1 METITNKERDNARL
15 WLREYV
21 ARIGSQNKAAKALGV
36 SAATLSNIENEKW
49 ELLKPEMIKKVA
61 AAVRP
66 TSGAGWQVVTTHS
79 LSECFVAMDDARL
92 YCNVH
97 WVVGESGCG
106 KTTAATHYAQ
116 THPNVFY
123 ILCSEDM
130 RKSDFVR
137 GIASAMGLSY
147 DGLSVRETLALV
159 TRTMV
164 TLENPLLIIDEG
176 DKPLDNVFHYYI
188 NLYNLLEDKCGFVF
202 LSTPYIKRRISSGL
216 RIGKK
221 GYKEIDSRIGRKFFD
236 LEPTTARDVEMV
248 CRGNGLHQSREID
261 EVVRESEEFFFDLR
275 TVKKKVHRI
284 TRTRMSATT

>member
-1 METITNKERDNARL
+1 MDAINKTERENARL

-49 ELLKPEMIKKVA
+49 DLLNTDMIRKIA

-66 TSGAGWQVVTTHS
+66 TSGAGWQVVQTHA
-79 LSECFVAMDDARL
+79 LKEIFYVMNDARL

-116 THPNVFY
+116 TNPNVFY

-137 GIASAMGLSY
+137 GVASSMGLSH
-147 DGLSVRETLALV
+147 DGLNVRETLALV

-221 GYKEIDSRIGRKFFD
+221 GYKEIDSRIGRKFAELD
-236 LEPTTARDVEMV
+236 HTTARDVEMV
-248 CRGNGLHQSREID
+248 CRGNGVTNPKEID
-261 EVVRESEEFFFDLR
+261 KVVRETQDYFFDFR
-275 TVKKKVHRI
+275 AVKKKVHYLNRI
-284 TRTRMSATT
+284 RTATP